1 MHASQL
7 LTETRMKIHE
17 KVRQI
22 YPDGMRDTEILAKIV
37 NLAKS
42 YFVNEQEKCLPFVS
56 LVLEEKAMKP

>member
-1 MHASQL
+1 
-7 LTETRMKIHE
+7 MKIHE
-17 KVRQI
+17 KVQDRQI
-22 YPDGMRDTEILAKIV
+22 YPDGMRDTETLAKIV